1 MYFLVLSTL
10 EFKMTGEFGP
20 FVNQK
25 DVNTYVPFALQH
37 FG

>member
-1 MYFLVLSTL
+1 MYFLVLSNF

-25 DVNTYVPFALQH
+25 DVNTYA
-37 FG
+37 

>member
-10 EFKMTGEFGP
+10 EFKMTSEFGP

-25 DVNTYVPFALQH
+25 DVNTYVNTYALL
-37 FG
+37 